1 MTHLAPALF
10 IFAGSLA
17 LASLA
22 GDARR
27 FITAARD
34 LARYLEED

>member
-1 MTHLAPALF
+1 MTHLAPTLF
-10 IFAGSLA
+10 AFAGLLA
-17 LASLA
+17 LASMA

-34 LARYLEED
+34 LARYIQED